1 MLAAY
6 ALLGDPKVTG
16 VYYADLD
23 AYVEAEDFGRAPER
37 FAAVHAENRVDV
49 LFENAREPSLFWH
62 LHGDTFYVRDTAL
75 GRLFLGREP
84 LLRLKI
90 RVQNSGSIF
99 AGVNAACQS
108 DRVAN
113 PLPLVIACRE
123 AIRPRRERRRQDV
136 SDFALAALPMEES
149 DAQMGGPFLR
159 IWMWLVVVPTDDTG
173 PTSLEIRHP
182 ADCVAWPR
190 VHVVSGWR
198 RRAELFFEARRSV
211 ATLGFVICGRAEV

>member
-75 GRLFLGREP
+75 GRLFLGEW
-84 LLRLKI
+84 LELRCGFKD
-90 RVQNSGSIF
+90 QH
-99 AGVNAACQS
+99 
-108 DRVAN
+108 
-113 PLPLVIACRE
+113 
-123 AIRPRRERRRQDV
+123 ERRR
-136 SDFALAALPMEES
+136 
-149 DAQMGGPFLR
+149 
-159 IWMWLVVVPTDDTG
+159 
-173 PTSLEIRHP
+173 
-182 ADCVAWPR
+182 
-190 VHVVSGWR
+190 
-198 RRAELFFEARRSV
+198 
-211 ATLGFVICGRAEV
+211 